1 MEDTDSGFDMIDL
14 GKLAEVFFEECSEH
28 LAEMERLLL
37 EIDPSCPDQEALHA
51 LFRAAH
57 SIKGSGGIF
66 DFFDMTTITHELE
79 SVLDLIRNQQLALTP
94 EMVNL
99 FLQSTDVISMQ
110 LAGHRHGAAVDQQAN
125 DSACAGLR
133 AIMADFRTAPREE
146 TATPVANV
154 ATPIAGLQKFAIDFI
169 PSPDIFKRGIR
180 IENLFGELAS
190 LGTLSSFAE
199 FPEVPELHEFDPELA
214 HAHWHLSLEAET
226 TEREIRDIFE
236 FVADDSDIIIKVE
249 GPQAQPVL
257 AAASPEQSAIAV
269 AHEPASAKN
278 AREPADGSIRVGVR
292 KVDQIINQVGELVI
306 TQAMLSQIG
315 GSLDPVLHADLYRG
329 LQQLARNT
337 RNLQESVM
345 SMRLVPINLV
355 FSRFPRLIR
364 DLAAKLG
371 KQVELK
377 IFGESTEL
385 DKGLVEKMSDP
396 LTHLVRNA
404 LDHAIETP
412 DVRMA
417 AGKPAVGTVTLRAS
431 QIGGKIVVDVV
442 DDGAGLD
449 RERILRK
456 AAERG
461 IDVNNGMSDDEVWQL
476 IFAPGFSTA
485 EAVTDISGRGVGMD
499 VVSRNVQALGGRVQ
513 IFSKSGQ
520 GTRITLSLPLTLA
533 ILDGLAVAVGNEKF
547 IIPINA
553 IVESLQ
559 PSAGDIQSIQESGR
573 VLKMR
578 GDFIPLIPLH
588 QLFTIKEAANRPED
602 GVLVVVDAEGERV
615 ALQVDALVDEQQVV
629 IKSLEENYRKVPGTA
644 GATIMGDGRVALI
657 LDVGEIACQ
666 WHGRLKDLA
675 A

>member
-1 MEDTDSGFDMIDL
+1 MEDTDFGLDTIDL
-14 GKLAEVFFEECSEH
+14 SQFAAVFFEECTEH

-66 DFFDMTTITHELE
+66 DFSDMTAITHELE

-110 LAGHRHGAAVDQQAN
+110 LAGHRNGAEVDQQASN
-125 DSACAGLR
+125 SACAGLR
-133 AIMADFRTAPREE
+133 AILADFRSAPREV
-146 TATPVANV
+146 TANPVEQDAV
-154 ATPIAGLQKFAIDFI
+154 PAAGLQKFTIDFI
-169 PSPDIFKRGIR
+169 PSQDIFKRGIR

-190 LGTLSSFAE
+190 LGTLSSVAE
-199 FPEVPELHEFDPELA
+199 FPEVPELHEFDPEIA
-214 HAHWHLSLEAET
+214 HTHWHLSLETEATAE
-226 TEREIRDIFE
+226 EIRDIFI
-236 FVADDSDIIIKVE
+236 FVADDSDIVIKVE
-249 GPQAQPVL
+249 GPQAQPAPL
-257 AAASPEQSAIAV
+257 AVPPGQSTLPAT
-269 AHEPASAKN
+269 HEPTGAKN
-278 AREPADGSIRVGVR
+278 SREAVDGSIRVGVR

-337 RNLQESVM
+337 RDLQESVM

-355 FSRFPRLIR
+355 FNRFPRLIR

-377 IFGESTEL
+377 VFGENTEL

-412 DVRMA
+412 DVRIA
-417 AGKPAVGTVTLRAS
+417 AGKPAMGTVTLRAS

-442 DDGAGLD
+442 DDGAGLN
-449 RERILRK
+449 RERILCK

-461 IDVNNGMSDDEVWQL
+461 IDVNEGMSDEEVWQL
-476 IFAPGFSTA
+476 IFTPGFSTA
-485 EAVTDISGRGVGMD
+485 DTVTDLSGRGVGMD

-513 IFSKSGQ
+513 IFSKSGE

-533 ILDGLAVAVGNEKF
+533 ILDGLSVAVGSEKF

-559 PSAGDIQSIQESGR
+559 PSASDIQSIQESGK
-573 VLKMR
+573 VLRMR
-578 GDFIPLIPLH
+578 GDFIPVIPLH
-588 QLFTIKEAANRPED
+588 ELFAIKEAASRPEES
-602 GVLVVVDAEGERV
+602 VLVVVDAEGERV